1 MDPIFRLVQGRTHA
15 TLKRRP
21 TRLFSYHPPE
31 PDQGE
36 KYDAIR
42 RGALQFAETIIEN
55 TPASADQTVAIRKLR
70 ESVMTANAAVTLK
83 GKY

>member
-1 MDPIFRLVQGRTHA
+1 MPLSKDDLRDI
-15 TLKRRP
+15 
-21 TRLFSYHPPE
+21 FSYHPPE
-31 PDQGE
+31 PGQAE

-70 ESVMTANAAVTLK
+70 ESVMVANAAVALK
-83 GKY
+83 SRY